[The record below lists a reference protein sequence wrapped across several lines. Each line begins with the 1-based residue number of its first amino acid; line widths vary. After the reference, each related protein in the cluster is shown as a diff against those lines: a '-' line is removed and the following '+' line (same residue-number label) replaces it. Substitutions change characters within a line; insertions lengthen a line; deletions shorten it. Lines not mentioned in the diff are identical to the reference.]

1 MKYLKLTKWESNVIQ
16 VGLDHIKDEFE
27 FLTDKQYSIA
37 QTIVNDLTI
46 YIEKNPKEY
55 TPKEMKKFMEG
66 FGLYHYEKVLVT
78 MAITEI
84 YIMHLD
90 LLGDELD
97 VEEIKF
103 SKDVISACKSIF
115 NKLMM
120 GVK

>member
-1 MKYLKLTKWESNVIQ
+1 MEYLKLTKWESNVIQ

-97 VEEIKF
+97 EEEIKF

-115 NKLMM
+115 NELMM

>member
-97 VEEIKF
+97 EEEIKF

-115 NKLMM
+115 NELMM

>member
-1 MKYLKLTKWESNVIQ
+1 MEYLKLTKWESNVIQ

-37 QTIVNDLTI
+37 QGIVNDLTT
-46 YIEKNPKEY
+46 YIEKNPKDY

-97 VEEIKF
+97 EEEIKF